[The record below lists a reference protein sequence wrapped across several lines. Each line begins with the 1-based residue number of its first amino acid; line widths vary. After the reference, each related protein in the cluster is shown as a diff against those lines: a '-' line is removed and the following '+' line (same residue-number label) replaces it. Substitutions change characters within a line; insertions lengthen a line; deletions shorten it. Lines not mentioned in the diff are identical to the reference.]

1 VFSPAQKVVLYQ
13 VFKPTPKGT
22 KLTLKDIEKLAQRH
36 PKFEQVWL
44 GLIDWKE
51 NPKDATE
58 TLRKALVFL
67 KIK

>member
-1 VFSPAQKVVLYQ
+1 M
-13 VFKPTPKGT
+13 FKPTPKGT

-51 NPKDATE
+51 NPQDATE

>member
-1 VFSPAQKVVLYQ
+1 

>member
-1 VFSPAQKVVLYQ
+1 M
-13 VFKPTPKGT
+13 FKPTTKGT